1 MSPITVT
8 VEILKER
15 LRQEKLKL
23 EGKFPYTCRDR
34 ALSHSACLTIL
45 VEEVGEVA
53 RAIQEGDRISLR
65 EELIQVAAVCAAWV
79 EGLDKKVMKPR

>member
-1 MSPITVT
+1 MSPINVT

-15 LRQEKLKL
+15 LRQERLKL

-34 ALSHSACLTIL
+34 ALSNNACLTVL

-53 RAIQEGDRISLR
+53 RAIQEGDRINLQ
-65 EELIQVAAVCAAWV
+65 EEIIQVAAVCAAWV
-79 EGLDKKVMKPR
+79 EGLDKKAMKPR